1 MTPSFELFPPGG
13 KMDVFMGDGDWLETP
28 FGLPETWPSSL
39 RTMVRFMLDAGMP
52 MWLCWGPDLRLLY
65 NDGYAEVLGLRHPAA
80 LKQSF
85 RDVWSG
91 MPNDLVSAVDRALC
105 GEASLLKD
113 VAQDVLRSGRQE
125 QTWFTVSVSPI
136 RDDDGSVVG
145 AFGLCAETANPVLL
159 KRRHILDRQHLDGL
173 SAQVH
178 RLEAVERRTRF
189 QLELA
194 ERLRPIST
202 PENIVAAACALL
214 GEYLGVSRVLF
225 CEVDDARGTFFIRS
239 DWTRN
244 GLVSI
249 AGETRLLDSFGAANI
264 AELRCGNV
272 FANDGVVVDP
282 QAAAHAEAYAKVDIR
297 ASLAIPLIKAGA
309 FTSILNLHQ
318 IEPYHWTGEDI
329 ALAQDMA
336 ERTWSAAESAR
347 AQAELKA
354 ERDQTRYIIDSMA
367 EGFAVIDRHWCIR
380 QMNAVGLH
388 IGRRT
393 ASQTIG
399 RNHWEVWPETVG
411 TEIEALYRRV
421 RASGDS
427 ESLEQYVQVSDDH
440 GAWFEIR
447 AHRALDGGLAV
458 FFRDITQRKRIE
470 AALRLNQIRADNA
483 LEIGQLGTF
492 DWNILDGG
500 VQCSQRTREIFGFA
514 SDQGLLAT
522 DYFDRILPD
531 DFSRVQV
538 EIGVA
543 LAGDGLVNTEY
554 RIELPNGKIRYVVSR
569 SACQRNANGAW
580 ERHIGVFSDVTDSR
594 QFEQKLQSANIAL
607 DGARMVAEKA
617 NLAKSGFLSSMSH
630 ELRTPLNAVLG
641 FAQLMAAGTP
651 PPTAAQTKSIDQILR
666 AGWYLLSL
674 INEILD
680 LALIESGKMS
690 LSLEPLSL
698 PELLSDCQTM
708 MEPQAQ
714 RSGIRISYAHLDH
727 LCFVHADRTR
737 MKQVL
742 VNLLSNAIKYNRVG
756 GTVQVTYSERPGQR
770 LRIHVQDSGEGLSP
784 EKLAQLFQP
793 FNRLGQED
801 GIEQGTGI
809 GLVVSK
815 QLVELMEGEIG
826 VQSTVGVGSEFWIE
840 LNRVCAPQFDAGLM
854 EDLIASDPAPDQPGA
869 AVRTVLYVEDNEAN
883 MMLVEQLVARR
894 PDLHLLSAGDAERG
908 IALAQIHQPDVILLD
923 INLPGINGFQALKIL
938 REDPAT
944 QHIPVLALSADAMPR
959 DIEKG
964 LAAGFF
970 RYLTKPIKINGFMDA
985 LDLALEFSHS
995 QAARGNAGPI
1005 IKR

>member
-1 MTPSFELFPPGG
+1 MPPSFELLFRGG
-13 KMDVFMGDGDWLETP
+13 EMGALMRTRDWLETP
-28 FGLPETWPSSL
+28 FGLAETWPSSL
-39 RTMVRFMLDAGMP
+39 RTTVRFMLDAGMP
-52 MWLCWGPDLRLLY
+52 MWLCWGPDLRILY
-65 NDGYAEVLGLRHPAA
+65 NDGYAEVLGARHPAA
-80 LKQSF
+80 LKQPF
-85 RDVWSG
+85 RDVWSA
-91 MPNDLVSAVDRALC
+91 MPNDLVCAVQQAFC
-105 GEASLLKD
+105 GEASILKN

-125 QTWFTVSVSPI
+125 QTWFTISVTPI
-136 RDDDGSVVG
+136 RDDVG
-145 AFGLCAETANPVLL
+145 AIVGTLGLCMETANPLPL
-159 KRRHILDRQHLDGL
+159 ERRHILDQEHLDGL
-173 SAQVH
+173 SAQVD
-178 RLEAVERRTRF
+178 RLEAVERRNTF

-194 ERLRPIST
+194 ELLRPIST

-225 CEVDDARGTFFIRS
+225 CEVDDTNGTFFIRS
-239 DWTRN
+239 DWTCN

-249 AGETRLLDSFGAANI
+249 AGETRLLDDFGAANI
-264 AELRCGNV
+264 AELRSGNV
-272 FANDGVVVDP
+272 FANDDVAVDLRT
-282 QAAAHAEAYAKVDIR
+282 AAHAEAYAKIDIR
-297 ASLAIPLIKAGA
+297 ASLAIPLIQAGD

-318 IEPYHWTGEDI
+318 IEPYHWTDEDI

-354 ERDQTRYIIDSMA
+354 ERDQSRYIFDSME
-367 EGFAVIDRHWCIR
+367 EGFAVLDIHWCVR

-393 ASQTIG
+393 AAQTIG

-411 TEIEALYRRV
+411 TEIEALYWRV
-421 RASGDS
+421 RASGNS

-440 GAWFEIR
+440 AAWLEVR

-458 FFRDITQRKRIE
+458 FFRDITQRKSIE
-470 AALRLNQIRADNA
+470 VALRLNQIRADNA
-483 LEIGQLGTF
+483 LKIGQLGTF
-492 DWNILDGG
+492 DWNIFDGR
-500 VQCSQRTREIFGFA
+500 VQCSERTREIFGFA
-514 SDQGLLAT
+514 TDQGFVEA
-522 DYFDRILPD
+522 DYLDRILPD
-531 DFSRVQV
+531 DFTRVQL
-538 EIGVA
+538 ETAAA
-543 LAGDGLVNTEY
+543 LAGDGHVNTEY
-554 RIELPNGKIRYVVSR
+554 RIELPNGKIRSVLSR
-569 SACQRNANGAW
+569 SECQRSTDGTW
-580 ERHIGVFSDVTDSR
+580 ERHIGVFSDVTDHR

-607 DGARMVAEKA
+607 DGARMAAEEA

-651 PPTAAQTKSIDQILR
+651 PPSAAQTKYIDQILR

-674 INEILD
+674 LNEILD

-698 PELLSDCQTM
+698 PDLLSDCQTM

-727 LCFVHADRTR
+727 LCFVHADRIR

-756 GTVQVTYSERPGQR
+756 GSVQVTYSERPAQR
-770 LRIHVQDSGEGLSP
+770 LRINVQDSGEGLSP

-826 VQSTVGVGSEFWIE
+826 VQSTVGVGSVFWIE
-840 LNRVCAPQFDAGLM
+840 LNMVAAPQFDAGPM
-854 EDLIASDPAPDQPGA
+854 ESIALHPVRDQPGT

-894 PDLHLLSAGDAERG
+894 PDLHLLSARDAERG
-908 IALAQIHQPDVILLD
+908 IALAQTHQPDAILLD

-938 REDPAT
+938 REDPVT

-959 DIEKG
+959 DIERG
-964 LAAGFF
+964 LAEGFF
-970 RYLTKPIKINGFMDA
+970 RYLTKPIKINAFMDA
-985 LDLALEFSHS
+985 LDLALEFS
-995 QAARGNAGPI
+995 QTQGVRVNAGPI
-1005 IKR
+1005 INR

>member
-1 MTPSFELFPPGG
+1 MPPSFELFSPGG
-13 KMDVFMGDGDWLETP
+13 KVDAFMGDGDWLETP
-28 FGLPETWPSSL
+28 MGLPQTWPSSL
-39 RTMVRFMLDAGMP
+39 RTTVRFMLDADMP
-52 MWLCWGPDLRLLY
+52 MWLCWGPDLLLLY
-65 NDGYAEVLGLRHPAA
+65 NDGYAEVLGPRHPAA
-80 LKQSF
+80 LKQPF

-91 MPNDLVSAVDRALC
+91 VPNDLVSAVERALC
-105 GEASLLKD
+105 GEASLLQN
-113 VAQDVLRSGRQE
+113 VAQDVLRSGRME

-145 AFGLCAETANPVLL
+145 AFGLFAETANPVWL
-159 KRRHILDRQHLDGL
+159 KRRHILDREHLDGL

-178 RLEAVERRTRF
+178 RLEAFERRNRF

-194 ERLRPIST
+194 ERLRPIRT

-214 GEYLGVSRVLF
+214 GEYLGVSRVFF
-225 CEVDDARGTFFIRS
+225 CEVDDAKSTLSIRS
-239 DWTRN
+239 DWTCN
-244 GLVSI
+244 GLVSV
-249 AGETRLLDSFGAANI
+249 AGETRLLDSFGAASL
-264 AELRCGNV
+264 AELRRGNV
-272 FANDGVVVDP
+272 YANDDVAVDLWT
-282 QAAAHAEAYAKVDIR
+282 ATATDSDAKVNIR
-297 ASLAIPLIKAGA
+297 ASLAIPLIKAGEL
-309 FTSILNLHQ
+309 TSILNLHQ
-318 IEPYHWTGEDI
+318 IEPYHWTDEDI
-329 ALAQDMA
+329 VLAQDMA

-354 ERDQTRYIIDSMA
+354 ERDQSRYIFDSM
-367 EGFAVIDRHWCIR
+367 EDGFGLVDRHWCVQ
-380 QMNAVGLH
+380 QMNAAGLR

-393 ASQTIG
+393 AAEVIG

-411 TEIEALYRRV
+411 TEVEALYRRV
-421 RASGDS
+421 RESGNS
-427 ESLEQYVQVSDDH
+427 ESLEMHVQISDEH
-440 GAWFEIR
+440 AAWLEVLT
-447 AHRALDGGLAV
+447 HRVLDGGLAV
-458 FFRDITQRKRIE
+458 FFRDITQRKKIE
-470 AALRLNQIRADNA
+470 IALQLNQISSDNA
-483 LEIGQLGTF
+483 LEVGQIGTF
-492 DWNILDGG
+492 DWSILDGR

-514 SDQGLLAT
+514 PDEGLLAT

-531 DFSRVQV
+531 DSSRVQA

-543 LAGDGLVNTEY
+543 LAGNGLVNTEY
-554 RIELPNGKIRYVVSR
+554 RIELPDGKIRHVLSR
-569 SACQRNANGAW
+569 SACQRNPKGAW
-580 ERHIGVFSDVTDSR
+580 ERHVGVFSDVTDSR

-607 DGARMVAEKA
+607 DAARVVAEKA
-617 NLAKSGFLSSMSH
+617 NLAKSEFLSSMSH

-651 PPTAAQTKSIDQILR
+651 PPTAAQTKAIDQILR

-680 LALIESGKMS
+680 LALIESGKMA

-698 PELLSDCQTM
+698 PDLLSDCQTM

-714 RSGIRISYAHLDH
+714 RSGIRITYVHLDH

-756 GTVQVTYSERPGQR
+756 GSVQVTYSERPGQR

-815 QLVELMEGEIG
+815 QLVKLMEGEIG
-826 VQSTVGVGSEFWIE
+826 VQSTVGVGSDFWLE
-840 LNRVCAPQFDAGLM
+840 LNSVSAPQFDAGPM
-854 EDLIASDPAPDQPGA
+854 QELIASHPAPDQPGA
-869 AVRTVLYVEDNEAN
+869 TVRTVLYVEDNEAN

-894 PDLHLLSAGDAERG
+894 PDLHFLSARDAERG
-908 IALAQIHQPDVILLD
+908 IVLAQTHQPDVILLD
-923 INLPGINGFQALKIL
+923 LNLPGINGFQALKIL
-938 REDPAT
+938 HEDPAT
-944 QHIPVLALSADAMPR
+944 QHIPVLALSADAMPC

-970 RYLTKPIKINGFMDA
+970 RYLTKPIRINGFMDA
-985 LDLALEFSHS
+985 LDRALEFS
-995 QAARGNAGPI
+995 QTQGARDNAGPI